1 VSKAIDFHFLSYT
14 LPRYM
19 VQSASSNSLQL
30 SAIAA
35 AEWMLVLLLPE
46 VGAEKI
52 DLKKLTMFMW
62 ECCIHS
68 GFRSVT
74 MVRYAWN

>member
-1 VSKAIDFHFLSYT
+1 M
-14 LPRYM
+14 LPRSN
-19 VQSASSNSLQL
+19 VQSAGNDSLQP
-30 SAIAA
+30 SAIAD
-35 AEWMLVLLLPE
+35 AERMLVLLLPE

-52 DLKKLTMFMW
+52 DLKKLTMFMC

-68 GFRSVT
+68 GVLT

>member
-1 VSKAIDFHFLSYT
+1 
-14 LPRYM
+14 M
-19 VQSASSNSLQL
+19 VQSAGNDSTQL

-35 AEWMLVLLLPE
+35 AERMLVLLLPE
-46 VGAEKI
+46 VGAEKT

-74 MVRYAWN
+74 MASYAWN